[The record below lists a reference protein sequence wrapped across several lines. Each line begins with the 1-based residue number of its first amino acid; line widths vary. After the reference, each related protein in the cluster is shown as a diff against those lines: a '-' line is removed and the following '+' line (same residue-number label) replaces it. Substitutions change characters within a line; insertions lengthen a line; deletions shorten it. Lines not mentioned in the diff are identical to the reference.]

1 MSRKIMTKL
10 EQRIV
15 QVFRSSK
22 KDEMYIY
29 VAKEDGLNV
38 VPEELMTRF
47 GTGISAMV
55 LLLDKD
61 KKLARTTGEKVLT
74 AINEQGF
81 YLQLPPAKD
90 DSMLDLYKA
99 PTEAV
104 Y

>member
-1 MSRKIMTKL
+1 MNS
-10 EQRIV
+10 EQKIV

-22 KDEMYIY
+22 KDDMYIY
-29 VAKEDGLNV
+29 VAKEDGLAV
-38 VPEELMTRF
+38 VPEELMSRF
-47 GTGISAMV
+47 GKGIPAMV
-55 LLLDKD
+55 LLLNKD
-61 KKLARTTGEKVLT
+61 KKLARTDGEKVLA

-90 DSMLDLYKA
+90 DSMLDLYKT